1 MADENKTSA
10 SKSSQQNAD
19 NSKSGEQQNSNN
31 TQQSATFNPANYN
44 DDPNNMANYTG
55 NFAAGTYDT
64 DYGGGEF
71 PKTNAQEQGDNW
83 VDKVGNAQQSGDK
96 NQQGKNSTKGNQ

>member
-10 SKSSQQNAD
+10 SQSSQQNAD
-19 NSKSGEQQNSNN
+19 NSKSGEQQNSS
-31 TQQSATFNPANYN
+31 TQQGATFNPANYN

-64 DYGGGEF
+64 DYGEGEY

-83 VDKVGNAQQSGDK
+83 VDRVGNTQQSGDK
-96 NQQGKNSTKGNQ
+96 KQQDKNNTKSNQ